1 MAGRVPLHSP
11 PMSGA
16 SETVTLEDG
25 GETVGRTWGKGKGV
39 GRNGEWEDGG
49 EEEGYKHHA
58 YRTTE

>member
-1 MAGRVPLHSP
+1 
-11 PMSGA
+11 MSGA